1 MSRTRTLDTPGR
13 MQGAAP
19 EFLVPPETLDAV
31 SPSGDRGGMI
41 IGSGPQGEPLG
52 TSILRPQP
60 TRMVTVGGLYLA
72 RQIALRAMAT
82 GAWVVVAT
90 GRPAAWKV
98 LEQAAGETPDG
109 QQVPLAQIRRLT
121 PFDLPRSTEDAPL
134 LVIHDGGAVPQE
146 LFPPRSAWQTT
157 MYVLPYLHPQVG
169 NGPAASTAELV
180 LLQRLPL
187 NQAELAGRIWYLQ
200 PPQIQQLTMLS
211 DDGAIALG
219 NMVWTP
225 IQLVTNKREQE
236 ILGPVRRG
244 D

>member
-1 MSRTRTLDTPGR
+1 MSRTRTLDIPGHPR
-13 MQGAAP
+13 GAAP
-19 EFLVPPETLDAV
+19 EFLVPPEALDAI

-72 RQIALRAMAT
+72 RQLALRAMAT

-109 QQVPLAQIRRLT
+109 QPVPLVQIRRLA

-146 LFPPRSAWQTT
+146 LFPPRSAWQTM
-157 MYVLPYLHPQVG
+157 MYVLPYLTLRL
-169 NGPAASTAELV
+169 AAAP
-180 LLQRLPL
+180 LP
-187 NQAELAGRIWYLQ
+187 
-200 PPQIQQLTMLS
+200 T
-211 DDGAIALG
+211 
-219 NMVWTP
+219 
-225 IQLVTNKREQE
+225 
-236 ILGPVRRG
+236 RRNSCYCN
-244 D
+244 DCL